1 METELISKEA
11 AASQVRQMGRMM
23 AALYYHISCQLIESV
38 GAEQAKQI
46 IQHAIEALGA
56 ERGCEQ
62 KAKVVA
68 AGHEHIPENYSKV
81 PDLPALGW
89 DVEPAEN
96 GENSTHI
103 KITYCPFAEV
113 WKEKNF
119 AEFGRLYCT
128 IDQAK
133 YQGFHPDSNLVTLKN
148 VLDGDEYCEMVC
160 RRKHSEDI
168 IADFAQAFKR

>member
-1 METELISKEA
+1 MEQELISKEA
-11 AASQVRQMGRMM
+11 ATNQVRQMGRMM
-23 AALYYHISCQLIESV
+23 ATLYYHISCQLIESV

-46 IQHAIEALGA
+46 IQQAIKALGT
-56 ERGCEQ
+56 ERGSEQ
-62 KAKVVA
+62 KEKVVD
-68 AGHEHIPENYSKV
+68 AGYEHLPENYSKV

-89 DVEPAEN
+89 KVQQVEP
-96 GENSTHI
+96 GENPTHI

-113 WKEKNF
+113 WKEKDF

-148 VLDGDEYCEMVC
+148 VLEGDEYCEMVC
-160 RRKHSEDI
+160 RRKNKI
-168 IADFAQAFKR
+168 